1 MKQIVEVLF
10 EREVT
15 MNFQLTRI
23 GSYCEEVGLDL
34 FGRGCLA
41 ERINWNAD
49 AGAGLAYT
57 R

>member
-1 MKQIVEVLF
+1 MKQIVQVLF
-10 EREVT
+10 EGEVT

-41 ERINWNAD
+41 KEINRNAY
-49 AGAGLAYT
+49 AGIGGT